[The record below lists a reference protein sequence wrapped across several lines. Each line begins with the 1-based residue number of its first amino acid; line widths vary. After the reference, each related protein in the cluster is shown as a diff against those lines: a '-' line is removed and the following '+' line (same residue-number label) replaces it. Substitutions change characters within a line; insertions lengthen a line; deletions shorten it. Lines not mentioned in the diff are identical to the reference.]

1 MKYLTED
8 EIKNELNDYIYNA
21 NIKYATLLN
30 GNWGSGKTYF
40 VKKYINELE
49 LAFQQNKKNDSTKY
63 KHPIYISL
71 YGLNNISEIK
81 NKILLSL
88 IKNKKIKQILPLIG
102 VCAEIGIE
110 YLSSQTFIQISSNKI
125 NKIIDTFSKIDNLI
139 IFFDDLER
147 CNIDINSIL
156 GYINELVEHNNI
168 KVIIVADE
176 DKIGKINYQTNL
188 ELKYLISLS
197 DNIKIEDNKEKN
209 NSWVNHQNDAK
220 PQFTKEE
227 IIERAKYI
235 FNENII
241 YNEIKE
247 KLIGKIIYYR
257 ANINDIYDKFVNNII
272 KDTDAKNAAINN
284 KEKFLKQLEDE
295 KYYNLRTVQFIF
307 QSFNRLVTDTIN
319 IINMN
324 DIKDVYLSDLFSY
337 CTIKSLQIKQGK
349 NSYNW
354 EQNQEFGTV
363 YLGNKLIDYIYKNFV
378 VGFRFVDDY
387 LENSYIN
394 KEKLKIVL
402 SDYKKIILNEINNP
416 NDPLYKLKTWW
427 LIPENKLKI
436 IIDELIVKIENN
448 DYDLD
453 LYSKIVNYLSRIE
466 EMGVCKDKIAKAI
479 NKLEKNISIGIVK
492 GKYSEDRLLDGTQ
505 NTSDIYHENIK
516 NIKTL
521 AIQKEKNDDDI
532 YINDIFNDND
542 WGIKFKKFC
551 ETNEYK
557 FIQNKKFADIL
568 NIELIISNIK
578 SKDIEQIYE
587 FWYGLQKVY
596 SFSNIKDYYTNDKD
610 KLIELKNN
618 LSSIKNMDKVKLFVV
633 NKIIE
638 FLENIISDL

>member
-241 YNEIKE
+241 
-247 KLIGKIIYYR
+247 
-257 ANINDIYDKFVNNII
+257 
-272 KDTDAKNAAINN
+272 
-284 KEKFLKQLEDE
+284 
-295 KYYNLRTVQFIF
+295 
-307 QSFNRLVTDTIN
+307 
-319 IINMN
+319 
-324 DIKDVYLSDLFSY
+324 
-337 CTIKSLQIKQGK
+337 
-349 NSYNW
+349 
-354 EQNQEFGTV
+354 
-363 YLGNKLIDYIYKNFV
+363 
-378 VGFRFVDDY
+378 
-387 LENSYIN
+387 
-394 KEKLKIVL
+394 
-402 SDYKKIILNEINNP
+402 
-416 NDPLYKLKTWW
+416 
-427 LIPENKLKI
+427 
-436 IIDELIVKIENN
+436 
-448 DYDLD
+448 
-453 LYSKIVNYLSRIE
+453 
-466 EMGVCKDKIAKAI
+466 
-479 NKLEKNISIGIVK
+479 
-492 GKYSEDRLLDGTQ
+492 
-505 NTSDIYHENIK
+505 
-516 NIKTL
+516 
-521 AIQKEKNDDDI
+521 
-532 YINDIFNDND
+532 
-542 WGIKFKKFC
+542 
-551 ETNEYK
+551 
-557 FIQNKKFADIL
+557 
-568 NIELIISNIK
+568 
-578 SKDIEQIYE
+578 
-587 FWYGLQKVY
+587 
-596 SFSNIKDYYTNDKD
+596 
-610 KLIELKNN
+610 
-618 LSSIKNMDKVKLFVV
+618 
-633 NKIIE
+633 
-638 FLENIISDL
+638 